1 MTEPRKLYSDGCYR
15 FDADASG
22 ELGDDGKVYHRAA
35 INVRMGKWQA
45 IQILR
50 QIANSPLA
58 DAGGEPYCIVLSFS
72 GTIERIEDD

>member
-1 MTEPRKLYSDGCYR
+1 MTDRVLYPDGYYR
-15 FDADASG
+15 FNADAIG

-35 INVRMGKWQA
+35 INVHMGKWQA

-50 QIANSPLA
+50 QIANSPLT
-58 DAGGEPYCIVLSFS
+58 DAGGDPYHLILSFS